1 MYYKYSF
8 LLLIIPTCLI
18 FSFVFF
24 FYQILL
30 IFFSL
35 RRVSYVFVLHL
46 IVFKMS
52 IAQGVFG
59 GLQEVISFS
68 LFFVLKK
75 IGVNEF

>member
-1 MYYKYSF
+1 MF
-8 LLLIIPTCLI
+8 D
-18 FSFVFF
+18 FSFVF

-30 IFFSL
+30 IFFRYEGSPMCL
-35 RRVSYVFVLHL
+35 SVLHL

-59 GLQEVISFS
+59 GLQEVISFG

>member
-1 MYYKYSF
+1 MFDFFICFF
-8 LLLIIPTCLI
+8 LSDIAYI
-18 FSFVFF
+18 
-24 FYQILL
+24 
-30 IFFSL
+30 FSL

-68 LFFVLKK
+68 LFVKKKNRCKWVLETMRTTLH
-75 IGVNEF
+75 VAHD

>member
-1 MYYKYSF
+1 MFDFFMCFF
-8 LLLIIPTCLI
+8 LSDIAYI
-18 FSFVFF
+18 
-24 FYQILL
+24 
-30 IFFSL
+30 FSL

-75 IGVNEF
+75 YRCKWVLETMRTTLHVAHD

>member
-1 MYYKYSF
+1 MFDFFMCFF
-8 LLLIIPTCLI
+8 LSDIAYI
-18 FSFVFF
+18 
-24 FYQILL
+24 
-30 IFFSL
+30 FSL

-52 IAQGVFG
+52 IVQGVFG

-75 IGVNEF
+75 LGVNEF